1 MINFAKWLEKVLEME
16 GWTRADLARQAHV
29 SPSSLSMIVNGQR
42 NPGEELCS
50 SIARALNIP
59 PEIVFEEAGLLQY
72 SPPAPKQANL
82 ILWIENELQKRDLT
96 VEQAAEKANI
106 STYLFHRILY
116 EKRRPSMETIEAIS
130 SAFNISP
137 VLLADIAGMLNITT
151 NEKLQAESADF
162 LKTYTQLDDANRQE
176 IFEFTKLKLKLQVQ
190 SEKKSRNKSPSNNQ

>member
-96 VEQAAEKANI
+96 VKQAAEKANI

-151 NEKLQAESADF
+151 DEKLQAESADF
-162 LKTYTQLDDANRQE
+162 LKTYTQLDDTNRQE

-190 SEKKSRNKSPSNNQ
+190 SEKKSRNKSPNNNQ

>member
-1 MINFAKWLEKVLEME
+1 MINFSKWLEKVLEMQ
-16 GWTRADLARQAHV
+16 GWTRADLARRAHI
-29 SPSSLSMIVNGQR
+29 SPSSLSMIVSGQR

-82 ILWIENELQKRDLT
+82 ILWIENEIQKRDLT
-96 VEQAAEKANI
+96 IEQAAEKANI
-106 STYLFHRILY
+106 SPYLFYRILH

-151 NEKLQAESADF
+151 DEKLQAESADF
-162 LKTYTQLDDANRQE
+162 LKAYAQLDDTNRQE
-176 IFEFTKLKLKLQVQ
+176 IFEITKLKLKLQVRAK
-190 SEKKSRNKSPSNNQ
+190 KKSK